1 MIATGGFGTF
11 PDNTLTQTFQEV
23 ISENVSADYLEP
35 FNSYMENISAPT
47 IQPQFDSGSDLPFDP
62 IGTFVGG
69 SNATAESVPT
79 LSIKEINTSIA
90 EFSASMTVAAANTA
104 TAIAT
109 LNTATLSPTST
120 FPPTWTPLP
129 SLTASQ
135 TVVPTLTLAP
145 IIVYPT
151 TTKTRRPPDLATD
164 TPMPNLTTTPLA
176 STPTTN
182 MTTTPPTSTPVTYL
196 VLYDSGSTSTG
207 NLVDRASADAFCAIN
222 LPSGFSNYLAF
233 IGFSAADNISN
244 MPSNYGISTSV
255 PIQSTS
261 NVVIANNWADL
272 LDGSILTTL
281 ASAGVVSNYW
291 WSGVETDGTSV
302 DGVTAD
308 CTDWTDSTNVVAGYY
323 GDYQFADGRWIK
335 GAAGGACNQM
345 LAILCIGY

>member
-1 MIATGGFGTF
+1 MIATGGFGAF
-11 PDNTLTQTFQEV
+11 PDNPLTQNFQEV
-23 ISENVSADYLEP
+23 ISENISADYLEP
-35 FNSYMENISAPT
+35 FNAYMENISAPT
-47 IQPQFDSGSDLPFDP
+47 IQPQFDSGSENPFDP
-62 IGTFVGG
+62 IGTFVGAG
-69 SNATAESVPT
+69 NPTAESVPT
-79 LSIKEINTSIA
+79 LSMAEINTSIA
-90 EFSASMTVAAANTA
+90 EFSASMTAVSAGTA

-109 LNTATLSPTST
+109 LYTATLSPTST

-129 SLTASQ
+129 SLTASP
-135 TVVPTLTLAP
+135 TAAPTLTLAP

-151 TTKTRRPPDLATD
+151 TTKTRRPPDPATD
-164 TPMPNLTTTPLA
+164 TPMPN
-176 STPTTN
+176 
-182 MTTTPPTSTPVTYL
+182 MTTTPYTSTPHTSTPVTYL

-207 NLVDRASADAFCAIN
+207 NLVDRTSADAFCALN
-222 LPSGFSNYLAF
+222 LPSGFGNYRAF

-244 MPSNYGISTSV
+244 MPSNYGISTSL

-272 LDGSILTTL
+272 LDGNILTTL

-308 CTDWTDSTNVVAGYY
+308 CNDWTDNTIIVDGYY

-335 GAAGGACNQM
+335 GAVGGACDQM
-345 LAILCIGY
+345 LAIVCVGY